1 MIVHLLSKMGGS
13 GNPDFRFFSSAVWI
27 CLVYFMFYLF
37 LINYSVHLTNGRV
50 ISIIFVCFCFS
61 CFRTTL
67 LQYMILLQY
76 DCGNELCQKITI
88 KFFFF
93 LKTFDFFH
101 QLSVFCIIIQCFNFY
116 LYHILYIRTVYI
128 LTVQRVENSLSGFS
142 SESLVF
148 CERKSEIVICCFPQK
163 NRSRR
168 S

>member
-1 MIVHLLSKMGGS
+1 MLFIIVCF
-13 GNPDFRFFSSAVWI
+13 DYEFFCCVP
-27 CLVYFMFYLF
+27 C
-37 LINYSVHLTNGRV
+37 N
-50 ISIIFVCFCFS
+50 FCFS

-67 LQYMILLQY
+67 LQCMKLLQY

-116 LYHILYIRTVYI
+116 LSHILYIRTVSI

-163 NRSRR
+163 KKKNYGAKSDRSD
-168 S
+168 SLLGIEKQ